1 MNKKNRFSMLEVGPE
16 DKTAKLPSAENIAN
30 KNPEVSKKFVKEMKT
45 IIPNNEFEENL
56 KKHKLKEQIK
66 DIHVKKQVIESKI
79 LQIKKM
85 AWIKIAI
92 GIYIVVLV
100 SKKYIWDDSRIKA
113 LGNGEGELIVTKQ
126 SLNQND
132 VILIILIISFIYLSF
147 FYKNTKDKK

>member
-1 MNKKNRFSMLEVGPE
+1 MNKKNRFSMLEVSPE
-16 DKTAKLPSAENIAN
+16 DKTSKHSSSEKIAQE
-30 KNPEVSKKFVKEMKT
+30 NPEVPKKLVKEMKT

-56 KKHKLKEQIK
+56 KKHNLKEQIK

-79 LQIKKM
+79 LQIKRM

-100 SKKYIWDDSRIKA
+100 SKKYIWSDSRIKA

-132 VILIILIISFIYLSF
+132 VILILLIIAFIYLSF

>member
-1 MNKKNRFSMLEVGPE
+1 MNKKNRFSMLEVGSE
-16 DKTAKLPSAENIAN
+16 DKTSKQSPAEKIAKE
-30 KNPEVSKKFVKEMKT
+30 NPEVSKKLVKEMKT

-56 KKHKLKEQIK
+56 KKHKLKEQVK

-79 LQIKKM
+79 LQIKRM

-100 SKKYIWDDSRIKA
+100 SKKYIWSDSRIKA

-132 VILIILIISFIYLSF
+132 VILILLIIAFIYLSF